1 MLGAQEPV
9 EAKPILRVLQQ
20 RSEFLAVAG
29 TRKRC
34 ATAGLVLQVAKR
46 RNSDT
51 HNLPATHIGIG
62 YTASKKVG
70 NAVCRNRAKRR
81 LRALANELLPLH
93 GTAGNNYVAIAR
105 ATTIDRPFDALRKD
119 FLYALKRLSKPHDA
133 RSDSAREDKTAMKQ

>member
-1 MLGAQEPV
+1 MLGAYEPV
-9 EAKPILRVLQQ
+9 EAEPILRVLQQ

-46 RNSDT
+46 RSSDT
-51 HNLPATHIGIG
+51 HGLPATHIGIG

-81 LRALANELLPLH
+81 LRALATELLPRH
-93 GTAGNNYVAIAR
+93 GTAGNNYVVIAR
-105 ATTIDRPFDALRKD
+105 ATTVDRPFDALRKD
-119 FLYALKRLSKPHDA
+119 FLYALKRLSKPRET
-133 RSDSAREDKTAMKQ
+133 RSGGVRNDKH